1 LRLCPNQPTMQS
13 MRAGGEHREPARDDR
28 GGASGHGST
37 ESAAESADGAV
48 VRSGGGVLAGAAGHP
63 LQTPAHPIHSEG
75 LDAKVLVLNRMYV
88 AVKVISARRAFLL
101 LAREIAEVIH
111 VEREAEQTTFRNYD
125 IASWFEASAYK
136 ARHERDKHDWVKT
149 VRLEIA
155 VPRIIRL
162 LGYERF
168 PEQHV
173 KLNRRNLMARDRNR
187 CQYCGHIFPTSEL
200 SLDHVVPRSQG
211 GGDSWENLVCACVAC
226 NARKGGRTPVQAS
239 MRLIRK
245 PVRPKRHPLI
255 TIRLGHAKYESWK
268 SFLDEA
274 YWSVELG

>member
-1 LRLCPNQPTMQS
+1 M
-13 MRAGGEHREPARDDR
+13 
-28 GGASGHGST
+28 
-37 ESAAESADGAV
+37 
-48 VRSGGGVLAGAAGHP
+48 
-63 LQTPAHPIHSEG
+63 
-75 LDAKVLVLNRMYV
+75 
-88 AVKVISARRAFLL
+88 
-101 LAREIAEVIH
+101 
-111 VEREAEQTTFRNYD
+111 
-125 IASWFEASAYK
+125 
-136 ARHERDKHDWVKT
+136 
-149 VRLEIA
+149 RLEVA

-200 SLDHVVPRSQG
+200 SLDHVMPRSQG
-211 GGDSWENLVCACVAC
+211 GGDSWENLVCACVTC
-226 NARKGGRTPVQAS
+226 NARKGGRTPIQAS

>member
-1 LRLCPNQPTMQS
+1 MT
-13 MRAGGEHREPARDDR
+13 
-28 GGASGHGST
+28 GA
-37 ESAAESADGAV
+37 ERV
-48 VRSGGGVLAGAAGHP
+48 AGAAGVLP
-63 LQTPAHPIHSEG
+63 GGFATAPAAPIHSEG
-75 LDAKVLVLNRMYV
+75 LDSKVLVLNRMYV

-111 VEREAEQTTFRNYD
+111 VEQVAEQTTFRTYD

-136 ARHERDKHDWVKT
+136 AAHEREKHDWVRT
-149 VRLEIA
+149 VRLEVA

-200 SLDHVVPRSQG
+200 SLDHVMPRSQG
-211 GGDSWENLVCACVAC
+211 GGDSWENLVCACVTC
-226 NARKGGRTPVQAS
+226 NARKGGRTPIQAS

>member
-1 LRLCPNQPTMQS
+1 
-13 MRAGGEHREPARDDR
+13 MRRNGEQRKPPASVDADTFP
-28 GGASGHGST
+28 GT
-37 ESAAESADGAV
+37 DADGAADAAPDA
-48 VRSGGGVLAGAAGHP
+48 RLSAAGAGSAAALSPHGF
-63 LQTPAHPIHSEG
+63 SEG
-75 LDAKVLVLNRMYV
+75 LDAKVLVLNRLYV
-88 AVKVISARRAFLL
+88 AVRVISARRAFTL
-101 LAREIAEVIH
+101 LARDIAEVIH
-111 VEREAEQTTFRNYD
+111 VDKGTYQNYD

-136 ARHERDKHDWVKT
+136 AAHERDRHDFVRT
-149 VRLEIA
+149 VRFEVA

-162 LGYERF
+162 LGYDRF

-187 CQYCGHIFPTSEL
+187 CQYCGHVFPTSEL
-200 SLDHVVPRSQG
+200 SLDHVLPRSQG

-239 MRLIRK
+239 MRLIRR
-245 PVRPKRHPLI
+245 PLRPKRHPLI
-255 TIRLGHAKYESWK
+255 TIRLGHAKYEIWK

>member
-1 LRLCPNQPTMQS
+1 MRDAQS
-13 MRAGGEHREPARDDR
+13 PREGGGEDGI
-28 GGASGHGST
+28 GGRL
-37 ESAAESADGAV
+37 SAGADGA
-48 VRSGGGVLAGAAGHP
+48 AALVSATG
-63 LQTPAHPIHSEG
+63 LGSSAIHSEG

-88 AVKVISARRAFLL
+88 AVKVISARRAFTL
-101 LAREIAEVIH
+101 LAREVAEVIH
-111 VEREAEQTTFRNYD
+111 VDRGADGAASTFQNYT
-125 IASWFEASAYK
+125 IASWFEASQYK
-136 ARHERDKHDWVKT
+136 ALHERDKHDWVRT
-149 VRLEIA
+149 VRLEVA

-168 PEQHV
+168 PDQHV

-200 SLDHVVPRSQG
+200 SLDHVMPRSQG
-211 GGDSWENLVCACVAC
+211 GGDTWENLVCACVAC

-239 MRLIRK
+239 MKLIRK

>member
-1 LRLCPNQPTMQS
+1 MQ
-13 MRAGGEHREPARDDR
+13 
-28 GGASGHGST
+28 GGASHRDTTSG
-37 ESAAESADGAV
+37 AAARNDAAAPASDQPIAGRPTPAGTH
-48 VRSGGGVLAGAAGHP
+48 RPTAGAI
-63 LQTPAHPIHSEG
+63 PIHSEA
-75 LDAKVLVLNRMYV
+75 LDSKVLVLNRMYV
-88 AVKVISARRAFLL
+88 AVRVISARRAFTLL
-101 LAREIAEVIH
+101 SREIAEVIH
-111 VEREAEQTTFRNYD
+111 VDQGTYRNYD

-136 ARHERDKHDWVKT
+136 AQHERDKHDFVRT
-149 VRLEIA
+149 VRLEVA

-200 SLDHVVPRSQG
+200 SLDHVVPRSQN
-211 GGDSWENLVCACVAC
+211 GGDTWENLVCACVAC
-226 NARKGGRTPVQAS
+226 NARKGGRTPLQAN